1 MDLQWVAFDFFVF
14 FMIKIG
20 LLSDTHGW
28 LDPKLVEFF
37 KDCDE
42 VWHCGDIGDVR
53 VADKLEID
61 FNLKAVFGNIDGGQL
76 RQMYPE
82 TRIFECEGI
91 KVLMTHIGGYPGHYD
106 PHIRQVLYRERPKLF
121 VCGHSHITKVMY
133 DKTLDCLHINPG
145 AAGRYGFHKVRT
157 AVRFVI
163 DQGNIKDLE
172 LVEYGKSEVTE

>member
-1 MDLQWVAFDFFVF
+1 MML
-14 FMIKIG
+14 IG

-42 VWHCGDIGDVR
+42 VWHCGDIGDVA

-61 FNLKAVFGNIDGGQL
+61 FNFKAVYGNIDGGVL
-76 RQMYPE
+76 RRMYPE
-82 TRIFECEGI
+82 SRTFVCEGV
-91 KVLMTHIGGYPGHYD
+91 KVVMTHIGGYPGRYD
-106 PHIRQVLYRERPKLF
+106 PRIKNLLFREKPKLF
-121 VCGHSHITKVMY
+121 VCGHSHILKVIH

-157 AVRFVI
+157 AVRFVL
-163 DQGNIKDLE
+163 DKGNIRDLE
-172 LVEYGKSEVTE
+172 VVEYGKGGMVYDEE